1 MKLYKKTLVIS
12 YIIFFIVFAVSII
25 IELLNFNLK
34 GLALLKDYST
44 GIACSIIVV
53 IVTTYLQ
60 FKHEQEKK
68 LSEISSKIGTFFF
81 KYTILILSLYPE
93 EQTREVEYKR
103 YYDEFHDNTYEIVK
117 ELFEITWFS
126 KRKNKLAQD
135 LQTDFIRFY
144 LDMSIGLDK
153 PPKVAI
159 ESIVNSSLVDNILNK
174 TLSFVKNEYDKEKI
188 LKDAESAKLYLNELK
203 DKQLKSDEVNQ

>member
-1 MKLYKKTLVIS
+1 MLAISVIT
-12 YIIFFIVFAVSII
+12 
-25 IELLNFNLK
+25 ELLDLR
-34 GLALLKDYST
+34 GLNLLKDYSV

-68 LSEISSKIGTFFF
+68 LSEISSKIGTFFL

-93 EQTREVEYKR
+93 ERTREVTYKR

-144 LDMSIGLDK
+144 LDMSMGLDK
-153 PPKVAI
+153 PPKFAI

-174 TLSFVKNEYDKEKI
+174 TLSFVKNEHDKEKI
-188 LKDAESAKLYLNELK
+188 LKDAERAKLYLNELK